1 MTMSKTNQY
10 LAVWDCYGLES
21 LFNVTQYMQECTYNT
36 LMELPLPESIPLNH
50 LLLRARNNPQRNY
63 EMYVFDCESDVTENM
78 LRESFEAAPQ
88 GIVDYIRKNGQSV
101 YCNRATDK
109 EKRVVV

>member
-1 MTMSKTNQY
+1 MTMSKSNTY

-21 LFNVTQYMQECTYNT
+21 LFNVTQYMQQCTYNT

-50 LLLRARNNPQRNY
+50 LLLRARNNSQRNY
-63 EMYVFDCESDVTENM
+63 EIYLFDCESDVTEDM

-88 GIVDYIRKNGQSV
+88 GIVDHIRKNGKQIYSDRV
-101 YCNRATDK
+101 TED
-109 EKRVVV
+109 KRVIV

>member
-1 MTMSKTNQY
+1 MMNKTNTY

-21 LFNVTQYMQECTYNT
+21 LFNVTQYMQQCTYNT

-63 EMYVFDCESDVTENM
+63 EIYVFDCDSDVTEDM
-78 LRESFEAAPQ
+78 LRESFETVPQ
-88 GIVDYIRKNGQSV
+88 GIVDYIRKNGHQIWSD
-101 YCNRATDK
+101 RQIED
-109 EKRVVV
+109 KRVIV

>member
-1 MTMSKTNQY
+1 MNKTNTY

-21 LFNVTQYMQECTYNT
+21 LFNVTQYMQQCTYNT

-63 EMYVFDCESDVTENM
+63 EIYVFDCDSDVTEDM
-78 LRESFEAAPQ
+78 LRESFETVPQ
-88 GIVDYIRKNGQSV
+88 GIVDYIRKNGHQIWSD
-101 YCNRATDK
+101 RQIED
-109 EKRVVV
+109 KRVIV